1 MMSRKHLAIVATIVL
16 APLALAGCGS
26 ALSDST
32 ALGSDPRPPPYPGSI
47 MLTTDPAAAHCVLTN
62 MATNSLVAEVNTPAT
77 IPLARGTATINA
89 VCSAP
94 GSMTT
99 TVAIRPVR
107 DFAAGIHHPQPV
119 GTGLAQNLEAVQSGR
134 TRRYNDTLIPLPPQP
149 FASQAALD
157 AWFADRAT
165 QLRQAAAPAI
175 ARAQRGPTA
184 TIDTAETLNG
194 YLAADLAQLQ
204 QQKALATVAAAEPEA
219 PPAAATRR
227 RQ

>member
-1 MMSRKHLAIVATIVL
+1 MTRRRHLTIAAVLL
-16 APLALAGCGS
+16 APVALAGCGS
-26 ALSDST
+26 ALSDSS
-32 ALGSDPRPPPYPGSI
+32 AIGSDPRPPPYTGSI
-47 MLTTDPAAAHCVLTN
+47 TLTADPAAARCVLTN
-62 MATNSLVAEVNTPAT
+62 TATNSLVAEVNTPAT
-77 IPLARGTATINA
+77 IPLPRGTATVNA
-89 VCSAP
+89 VCTAP

-107 DFAAGIHHPQPV
+107 DFATDIHHPQPV
-119 GTGLAQNLEAVQSGR
+119 GTGIAQNLEAVQTGR
-134 TRRYNDTLIPLPPQP
+134 TRRYNNTFIPLPPQP

-175 ARAQRGPTA
+175 ARAQRAPNA

-204 QQKALATVAAAEPEA
+204 QQRAMATVAAAEPEPVPRA
-219 PPAAATRR
+219 RR
-227 RQ
+227 R